1 MGFSGAWGSVTKST
15 CSKLGRIWTDS
26 AGPFP
31 GQKIVAFVV
40 LLFVVAV
47 VAVVGVVVIVVV
59 VDVATAV
66 GRRLLGWLQLQ
77 LGQRGQKKEERASP
91 IILVL

>member
-31 GQKIVAFVV
+31 GLKIVAFVV

-47 VAVVGVVVIVVV
+47 VAVVSVVVIVVVV

-66 GRRLLGWLQLQ
+66 GQRLLGWLQLQ
-77 LGQRGQKKEERASP
+77 LGQLGHWLFAEGK
-91 IILVL
+91 